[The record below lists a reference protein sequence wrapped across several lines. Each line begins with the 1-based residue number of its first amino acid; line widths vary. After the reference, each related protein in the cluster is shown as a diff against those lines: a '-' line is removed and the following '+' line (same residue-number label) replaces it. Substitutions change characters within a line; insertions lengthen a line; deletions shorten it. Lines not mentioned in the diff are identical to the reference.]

1 MLPARRSPHDREI
14 VRLALPAFGALAAEP
29 LYILV
34 DTAIVGHLGTN
45 PLAGLAVAGT
55 VLTATFAIFNFL
67 AYSTTG
73 AVARQVGAGN
83 RRAAAENGVDG
94 LWLATGLGIGL
105 AVLGLAFAPVIVD
118 VMGASVR
125 VHPFAETYLRIS
137 ILGAPALLITL
148 AGAGYLRGLQDTRT
162 TLVIAVVSNAA
173 NVVIELF
180 FVYGLDLGIAGSA
193 WGTVL
198 AQYGAALAYVAI
210 TARSVRREH
219 ASVRPQAA
227 GIRASASVGGRLVVR
242 TGSLLAAFLAATAI
256 ASRIGDDDVAA
267 HQIAFQVFL
276 FLGLSLDALA
286 IAGQAMIGRFL
297 GAENA
302 GEARA
307 AARRMIEWG
316 IAVGVVF
323 GVLLAVLRPAIVPLF
338 TPDSDVQAL
347 ALQVLLIVAAMQ
359 PLNAVV
365 FVLDGILIGAGGG
378 GRARVRRRAVVAL
391 GRAGPVDGRPVRR
404 HGCPLRR
411 FPLAGDGRG
420 ASRLISSGLHH
431 PLRRGFLPVM
441 SDQWDQ
447 QAPTINLREPDDLDL
462 EE

>member
-34 DTAIVGHLGTN
+34 DTAIIGHLGTN

-55 VLTATFAIFNFL
+55 VLTVTFAIFNFL

-83 RRAAAENGVDG
+83 RRAAAEQGIDG
-94 LWLATGLGIGL
+94 FWLAAGLGISL
-105 AVLGLAFAPVIVD
+105 TVLGLALSPVIVD
-118 VMGASVR
+118 AMGASTR
-125 VHPFAETYLRIS
+125 VHPFADTYLRIS
-137 ILGAPALLITL
+137 ILGAPALLIAL

-162 TLVIAVVSNAA
+162 TLVIAVAA
-173 NVVIELF
+173 NVFNLLVEVF

-198 AQYGAALAYVAI
+198 AQYGAALAYIAV
-210 TARSVRREH
+210 TVRDVRRVH

-227 GIRASASVGGRLVVR
+227 GIRATAGVGGRVVVR

-276 FLGLSLDALA
+276 FLGLSLDAIA
-286 IAGQAMIGRFL
+286 IAGQAMVGRFL
-297 GAENA
+297 GADDA

-307 AARRMIEWG
+307 AARRLIEWG
-316 IAVGVVF
+316 VVVGIVF
-323 GVLLAVLRPAIVPLF
+323 GVLLAILRPAIVPLF
-338 TPDSDVQAL
+338 TPDPDVQAL

-365 FVLDGILIGAGGG
+365 FVLDGILIGAGDVTYLAVAMLVATLGVFAPAAIAVLALDGG
-378 GRARVRRRAVVAL
+378 LLWLWGALTLWMGARFIGMGIRFVGSRWQVTGAVRAA
-391 GRAGPVDGRPVRR
+391 
-404 HGCPLRR
+404 
-411 FPLAGDGRG
+411 
-420 ASRLISSGLHH
+420 
-431 PLRRGFLPVM
+431 
-441 SDQWDQ
+441 
-447 QAPTINLREPDDLDL
+447 
-462 EE
+462 

>member
-1 MLPARRSPHDREI
+1 MLPVRRSPHDREI
-14 VRLALPAFGALAAEP
+14 IRLALPALGALAAEP

-34 DTAIVGHLGTN
+34 DTAIVGHLGTD

-55 VLTATFAIFNFL
+55 VLTVTFALFNFL
-67 AYSTTG
+67 AYSTTS
-73 AVARQVGAGN
+73 AVARQIGAGN
-83 RRAAAENGVDG
+83 RRAAAEFGVDG
-94 LWLATGLGIGL
+94 FWLAIALGL
-105 AVLGLAFAPVIVD
+105 ALTVLGLAFAPVVVD
-118 VMGASVR
+118 AMGASDR

-148 AGAGYLRGLQDTRT
+148 AGAGYMRGLQDTRT
-162 TLVIAVVSNAA
+162 TLVIAGASNAF
-173 NVVIELF
+173 NVVIEVI

-198 AQYGAALAYVAI
+198 AQYAAALAYIAI
-210 TARSVRREH
+210 AARAVRREH

-227 GIRASASVGGRLVVR
+227 GLRASAAVGGRLVIR

-286 IAGQAMIGRFL
+286 IAGQAMVGRFL
-297 GAENA
+297 GAEDA
-302 GEARA
+302 AEARA

-323 GVLLAVLRPAIVPLF
+323 GVLLAVLRPVIVPLF
-338 TPDSDVQAL
+338 TPDADVQDL

-359 PLNAVV
+359 PLSAVV
-365 FVLDGILIGAGGG
+365 FVLDGILIGAGDVTYLAVAMLVATLGVFVPGAVAVLVLDGG
-378 GRARVRRRAVVAL
+378 LLWLWGALTLWMGARCVGMATRYVGSRWQVTGAVRAA
-391 GRAGPVDGRPVRR
+391 
-404 HGCPLRR
+404 
-411 FPLAGDGRG
+411 
-420 ASRLISSGLHH
+420 
-431 PLRRGFLPVM
+431 
-441 SDQWDQ
+441 
-447 QAPTINLREPDDLDL
+447 
-462 EE
+462 

>member
-1 MLPARRSPHDREI
+1 VIPVRRSPHDREI
-14 VRLALPAFGALAAEP
+14 LRLAVPAFGALAAEP

-83 RRAAAENGVDG
+83 RRAAAELGIDG
-94 LWLATGLGIGL
+94 LWLATGLGL
-105 AVLGLAFAPVIVD
+105 TLTLLGLVFAPVVVD
-118 VMGASVR
+118 AMGASDR

-162 TLVIAVVSNAA
+162 TLVIAVASNAF
-173 NVVIELF
+173 NVVIEIV

-198 AQYGAALAYVAI
+198 AQYGAALAYLAI
-210 TARSVRREH
+210 AARAVRREH

-227 GIRASASVGGRLVVR
+227 GIRAAASVGGRLVIR

-286 IAGQAMIGRFL
+286 ITGQAMVGRFL
-297 GAENA
+297 GADDA
-302 GEARA
+302 GEARV

-323 GVLLAVLRPAIVPLF
+323 AVLLALLRPVIVPLF
-338 TPDSDVQAL
+338 TPDPDVQDL

-365 FVLDGILIGAGGG
+365 FVLDGVLIGAGDVTYLAAAMLVATLGVFAPAAAAVLVLGGALLWLWGALALWMG
-378 GRARVRRRAVVAL
+378 GRCVGMATRFAGSRWQVTGAVRAA
-391 GRAGPVDGRPVRR
+391 
-404 HGCPLRR
+404 
-411 FPLAGDGRG
+411 
-420 ASRLISSGLHH
+420 
-431 PLRRGFLPVM
+431 
-441 SDQWDQ
+441 
-447 QAPTINLREPDDLDL
+447 
-462 EE
+462 

>member
-94 LWLATGLGIGL
+94 LWLATGLGVGL
-105 AVLGLAFAPVIVD
+105 AVLGLALAPVIVD
-118 VMGASVR
+118 AMGASTR
-125 VHPFAETYLRIS
+125 VHPFAQTYLRLS

-198 AQYGAALAYVAI
+198 AQYGAALA
-210 TARSVRREH
+210 
-219 ASVRPQAA
+219 
-227 GIRASASVGGRLVVR
+227 
-242 TGSLLAAFLAATAI
+242 
-256 ASRIGDDDVAA
+256 SRIGDDDVAA
-267 HQIAFQVFL
+267 HQITFQVFL

-297 GAENA
+297 GAESA

-316 IAVGVVF
+316 VAVGVVF
-323 GVLLAVLRPAIVPLF
+323 GVLLAVLRPVIVPLF
-338 TPDSDVQAL
+338 TPDSDVQTL

-359 PLNAVV
+359 PLNAVL
-365 FVLDGILIGAGGG
+365 FVLDGILIGA
-378 GRARVRRRAVVAL
+378 R
-391 GRAGPVDGRPVRR
+391 
-404 HGCPLRR
+404 
-411 FPLAGDGRG
+411 
-420 ASRLISSGLHH
+420 
-431 PLRRGFLPVM
+431 
-441 SDQWDQ
+441 
-447 QAPTINLREPDDLDL
+447 
-462 EE
+462 

>member
-1 MLPARRSPHDREI
+1 
-14 VRLALPAFGALAAEP
+14 
-29 LYILV
+29 
-34 DTAIVGHLGTN
+34 
-45 PLAGLAVAGT
+45 
-55 VLTATFAIFNFL
+55 
-67 AYSTTG
+67 
-73 AVARQVGAGN
+73 
-83 RRAAAENGVDG
+83 
-94 LWLATGLGIGL
+94 
-105 AVLGLAFAPVIVD
+105 
-118 VMGASVR
+118 
-125 VHPFAETYLRIS
+125 
-137 ILGAPALLITL
+137 
-148 AGAGYLRGLQDTRT
+148 
-162 TLVIAVVSNAA
+162 VIAVVSNAG
-173 NVVIELF
+173 NLVVEIF

-316 IAVGVVF
+316 VAVGIVF

-365 FVLDGILIGAGGG
+365 FVLDGILIGAGDVTYLAVAMLVATVGVFAPAAAAVLVFGG
-378 GRARVRRRAVVAL
+378 GLLWLWGALVLWMGARCVGMAVRYVGSRWQVTGAVRAA
-391 GRAGPVDGRPVRR
+391 
-404 HGCPLRR
+404 
-411 FPLAGDGRG
+411 
-420 ASRLISSGLHH
+420 
-431 PLRRGFLPVM
+431 
-441 SDQWDQ
+441 
-447 QAPTINLREPDDLDL
+447 
-462 EE
+462 

>member
-118 VMGASVR
+118 VMGASAR
-125 VHPFAETYLRIS
+125 VHPFAQTYLRLS

-173 NVVIELF
+173 NVVIELQRCKITTD
-180 FVYGLDLGIAGSA
+180 YSI
-193 WGTVL
+193 T
-198 AQYGAALAYVAI
+198 YVSSPS
-210 TARSVRREH
+210 RS
-219 ASVRPQAA
+219 QA
-227 GIRASASVGGRLVVR
+227 
-242 TGSLLAAFLAATAI
+242 
-256 ASRIGDDDVAA
+256 
-267 HQIAFQVFL
+267 
-276 FLGLSLDALA
+276 
-286 IAGQAMIGRFL
+286 
-297 GAENA
+297 
-302 GEARA
+302 
-307 AARRMIEWG
+307 
-316 IAVGVVF
+316 
-323 GVLLAVLRPAIVPLF
+323 
-338 TPDSDVQAL
+338 DS
-347 ALQVLLIVAAMQ
+347 
-359 PLNAVV
+359 N
-365 FVLDGILIGAGGG
+365 
-378 GRARVRRRAVVAL
+378 R
-391 GRAGPVDGRPVRR
+391 
-404 HGCPLRR
+404 
-411 FPLAGDGRG
+411 
-420 ASRLISSGLHH
+420 
-431 PLRRGFLPVM
+431 
-441 SDQWDQ
+441 
-447 QAPTINLREPDDLDL
+447 
-462 EE
+462 

>member
-34 DTAIVGHLGTN
+34 DTAIVG
-45 PLAGLAVAGT
+45 A
-55 VLTATFAIFNFL
+55 
-67 AYSTTG
+67 TG
-73 AVARQVGAGN
+73 AS
-83 RRAAAENGVDG
+83 
-94 LWLATGLGIGL
+94 T
-105 AVLGLAFAPVIVD
+105 
-118 VMGASVR
+118 R
-125 VHPFAETYLRIS
+125 VHPFAQTYLRLS

-162 TLVIAVVSNAA
+162 TLVIAVLSNAA
-173 NVVIELF
+173 NVVIEVF

-210 TARSVRREH
+210 VARSVRREH

-227 GIRASASVGGRLVVR
+227 GIRASANVGGRLVVR

-316 IAVGVVF
+316 VAVGVVF
-323 GVLLAVLRPAIVPLF
+323 GGLLAVLRPAIVPLF
-338 TPDSDVQAL
+338 TPDPDVPAL
-347 ALQVLLIVAAMQ
+347 ALQVLPTVAAM
-359 PLNAVV
+359 P
-365 FVLDGILIGAGGG
+365 
-378 GRARVRRRAVVAL
+378 
-391 GRAGPVDGRPVRR
+391 RP
-404 HGCPLRR
+404 
-411 FPLAGDGRG
+411 
-420 ASRLISSGLHH
+420 
-431 PLRRGFLPVM
+431 
-441 SDQWDQ
+441 
-447 QAPTINLREPDDLDL
+447 
-462 EE
+462 

>member
-83 RRAAAENGVDG
+83 RRAAAEQGVDG
-94 LWLATGLGIGL
+94 FWLAAGLGIAL
-105 AVLGLAFAPVIVD
+105 TLLGLALSPVIVD
-118 VMGASVR
+118 AMGASTR
-125 VHPFAETYLRIS
+125 VHPFADTYLRIS
-137 ILGAPALLITL
+137 IIGAPALLITL

-162 TLVIAVVSNAA
+162 TLVIAVAA
-173 NVVIELF
+173 NVFNVLIEVF

-198 AQYGAALAYVAI
+198 AQYGAAFAYIAV
-210 TARSVRREH
+210 TARNVRREH
-219 ASVRPQAA
+219 ASVRPQPA
-227 GIRASASVGGRLVVR
+227 GIRATASVGGRVVVR

-267 HQIAFQVFL
+267 HQIAFQMFL
-276 FLGLSLDALA
+276 FLGLSLDAIA

-297 GAENA
+297 GADNA
-302 GEARA
+302 GEGRA

-316 IAVGVVF
+316 VAVGVVF
-323 GVLLAVLRPAIVPLF
+323 GVLLAILRPAIVPLF
-338 TPDSDVQAL
+338 TPDPDVQAL

-359 PLNAVV
+359 PLNAIV
-365 FVLDGILIGAGGG
+365 FVLDGILIGAGDVTYLAVAMLVATLGVFAPAAVAVLVLDGG
-378 GRARVRRRAVVAL
+378 LLWLWGALTLWMVARFIGMGIRFVGSRWQVTGAVRAA
-391 GRAGPVDGRPVRR
+391 
-404 HGCPLRR
+404 
-411 FPLAGDGRG
+411 
-420 ASRLISSGLHH
+420 
-431 PLRRGFLPVM
+431 
-441 SDQWDQ
+441 
-447 QAPTINLREPDDLDL
+447 
-462 EE
+462 

>member
-45 PLAGLAVAGT
+45 PLAGLAIAGT

-83 RRAAAENGVDG
+83 RRAAAEQGIDG
-94 LWLATGLGIGL
+94 FWLAAGLGVAL
-105 AVLGLAFAPVIVD
+105 TVLGLALSPVIVD
-118 VMGASVR
+118 AMGASTR
-125 VHPFAETYLRIS
+125 VHPFADTYLRIS
-137 ILGAPALLITL
+137 IIGAPALLITL

-162 TLVIAVVSNAA
+162 TLVIAVAA
-173 NVVIELF
+173 NAFNLLIEVVL
-180 FVYGLDLGIAGSA
+180 VYGLDLGIAGSA

-198 AQYGAALAYVAI
+198 AQFGAALAYIAV
-210 TARSVRREH
+210 TARNVRLEH

-227 GIRASASVGGRLVVR
+227 GIRATAGVGGRVVVR

-276 FLGLSLDALA
+276 FLGLSLDAIA

-297 GAENA
+297 GADDA

-316 IAVGVVF
+316 VAVGLVF
-323 GVLLAVLRPAIVPLF
+323 GVLLAVLRAAIVPLF
-338 TPDSDVQAL
+338 TPDPDVQTL

-365 FVLDGILIGAGGG
+365 FVLDGILIGAGDVTYLAVAMLVATLGVFAPAAAAVLVLDGG
-378 GRARVRRRAVVAL
+378 LVWLWGALTLWMGARFIGMAARFVGSRWQVTGAVRAV
-391 GRAGPVDGRPVRR
+391 
-404 HGCPLRR
+404 
-411 FPLAGDGRG
+411 
-420 ASRLISSGLHH
+420 
-431 PLRRGFLPVM
+431 
-441 SDQWDQ
+441 
-447 QAPTINLREPDDLDL
+447 
-462 EE
+462 

>member
-34 DTAIVGHLGTN
+34 DTAIIGHLGTN

-55 VLTATFAIFNFL
+55 VLTVTFAIFNFL

-83 RRAAAENGVDG
+83 RRAAAEQGIDG
-94 LWLATGLGIGL
+94 FWLAAGLGISL
-105 AVLGLAFAPVIVD
+105 TVLGLALSPVIVD
-118 VMGASVR
+118 AMGASTR
-125 VHPFAETYLRIS
+125 VHPFADTYLRIS
-137 ILGAPALLITL
+137 ILGAPALLIAL

-162 TLVIAVVSNAA
+162 TLVIAVAA
-173 NVVIELF
+173 NVFNLLVEVF

-198 AQYGAALAYVAI
+198 AQYGAALAYIAV
-210 TARSVRREH
+210 TVRDVRRVH

-227 GIRASASVGGRLVVR
+227 GIRATASVGGRVVVR
-242 TGSLLAAFLAATAI
+242 TGSLLAVFLAATAI

-276 FLGLSLDALA
+276 FLGLSLDAIA
-286 IAGQAMIGRFL
+286 IAGQAMVGRFL
-297 GAENA
+297 GADDA

-307 AARRMIEWG
+307 AARRLIEWG
-316 IAVGVVF
+316 VVVGVVF
-323 GVLLAVLRPAIVPLF
+323 GVLLAILRPAIVPLF
-338 TPDSDVQAL
+338 TPDPDVQAL

-365 FVLDGILIGAGGG
+365 FVLDGILIGAGDVTYLAVAMLVATLGVFAPAAVAVLALDGG
-378 GRARVRRRAVVAL
+378 LLWLWGALTLWMGARFIGMGIRFVGSRWQVTGAVRA
-391 GRAGPVDGRPVRR
+391 
-404 HGCPLRR
+404 
-411 FPLAGDGRG
+411 
-420 ASRLISSGLHH
+420 
-431 PLRRGFLPVM
+431 
-441 SDQWDQ
+441 
-447 QAPTINLREPDDLDL
+447 T
-462 EE
+462 

>member
-83 RRAAAENGVDG
+83 RRAAAEQGVDG
-94 LWLATGLGIGL
+94 FWLAAGLGIAL
-105 AVLGLAFAPVIVD
+105 TVLGLALSPLIVD
-118 VMGASVR
+118 AMGASTR
-125 VHPFAETYLRIS
+125 VHPFADTYLRIS
-137 ILGAPALLITL
+137 IIGAPALLIAL
-148 AGAGYLRGLQDTRT
+148 AGAGYMRGLQDTRT
-162 TLVIAVVSNAA
+162 TLVIAVASNAF
-173 NVVIELF
+173 NVLIEVV

-198 AQYGAALAYVAI
+198 AQYGAALAYIAV
-210 TARSVRREH
+210 TARNVRLEH

-227 GIRASASVGGRLVVR
+227 GIRATASVGGRVVVR

-276 FLGLSLDALA
+276 FLGLSLDAIA

-297 GAENA
+297 GADDA

-316 IAVGVVF
+316 VAVGVVF
-323 GVLLAVLRPAIVPLF
+323 GVLLAIVRPVIVPLF
-338 TPDSDVQAL
+338 TPDPDVQSL

-365 FVLDGILIGAGGG
+365 FVLDGILIGAGDVTYLAVAMLVATLGVFAPAAAAVLVLDGG
-378 GRARVRRRAVVAL
+378 LLWLWGALTLWMCARFVGMDIRYVGSRWQVTGAVRAA
-391 GRAGPVDGRPVRR
+391 
-404 HGCPLRR
+404 
-411 FPLAGDGRG
+411 
-420 ASRLISSGLHH
+420 
-431 PLRRGFLPVM
+431 
-441 SDQWDQ
+441 
-447 QAPTINLREPDDLDL
+447 
-462 EE
+462 

>member
-83 RRAAAENGVDG
+83 RRAAAEQGVDG
-94 LWLATGLGIGL
+94 FWLAAGLGVAL
-105 AVLGLAFAPVIVD
+105 AVLGLALSPVIVD
-118 VMGASVR
+118 AMGASTR
-125 VHPFAETYLRIS
+125 VHPFADTYLRIS
-137 ILGAPALLITL
+137 IIGAPALLITL

-162 TLVIAVVSNAA
+162 TLVIAVASNAF
-173 NVVIELF
+173 NVIVEIV

-198 AQYGAALAYVAI
+198 AQYGAALAYIAV
-210 TARSVRREH
+210 TARNVRLEH

-227 GIRASASVGGRLVVR
+227 GIRATAGVGGRVVVR

-276 FLGLSLDALA
+276 FLGLSLDAIA

-297 GAENA
+297 GAEDS

-316 IAVGVVF
+316 VAVGVMF
-323 GVLLAVLRPAIVPLF
+323 GVLLAILRPVIVPLF
-338 TPDSDVQAL
+338 TPDPDVQSL

-365 FVLDGILIGAGGG
+365 FVLDGILIGAGDVTYLAVAMLVATLGVFVPAAAAVLVFDG
-378 GRARVRRRAVVAL
+378 SLLWLWGALTLWMGARFVGMAVRFVGSGWQVTGAVRAA
-391 GRAGPVDGRPVRR
+391 
-404 HGCPLRR
+404 
-411 FPLAGDGRG
+411 
-420 ASRLISSGLHH
+420 
-431 PLRRGFLPVM
+431 
-441 SDQWDQ
+441 
-447 QAPTINLREPDDLDL
+447 
-462 EE
+462 